1 MHACSKLCSCMRTCF
16 MLYKYI
22 YTIAIGGNT
31 DSDLNFQIQIVLQSP
46 TISYHL
52 SKIEKY
58 HTAICKPCIYWQ
70 IFVTCIYI
78 KFSICDWICE
88 NRPYCHFSISRNTDL
103 KY

>member
-1 MHACSKLCSCMRTCF
+1 

-78 KFSICDWICE
+78 SNLVYVTGFVKTDLIAT
-88 NRPYCHFSISRNTDL
+88 FSISRNTDL

>member
-1 MHACSKLCSCMRTCF
+1 

-52 SKIEKY
+52 SKIENIIQLYANPAYVGKFLLPVY
-58 HTAICKPCIYWQ
+58 ISNLVYVTG
-70 IFVTCIYI
+70 FVKTDLIAT
-78 KFSICDWICE
+78 
-88 NRPYCHFSISRNTDL
+88 FSISRNTDL